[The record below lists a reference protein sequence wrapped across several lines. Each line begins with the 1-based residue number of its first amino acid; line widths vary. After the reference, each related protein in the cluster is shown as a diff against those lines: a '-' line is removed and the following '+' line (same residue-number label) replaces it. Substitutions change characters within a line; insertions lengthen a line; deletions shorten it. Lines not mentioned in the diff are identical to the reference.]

1 MWDSTNIDKAFTL
14 NIHQTILRI
23 YFLSLPLISFLT
35 PFPLFFSL
43 QMFDAYCV
51 LILMPMQQAY
61 IPFALFWWSC
71 YCFWS
76 VSKSSERKKMN
87 KILTHTHGIRKRQQQ
102 QQHQHQQRIGIHE
115 TTVRIW
121 NVHFWNKKYSIT
133 KNNTFA
139 CDWLSSPQSS
149 AAAATTSRICHQR
162 IRLKNELIPTTKHF
176 HTYTILTVVCA
187 LCIAVLAPGRTSSVQ
202 QLWNINRKVVKVKA
216 TQFNC
221 YFCHLSFD
229 WKRKTHTQKATT
241 LAYGLQNRQRDH
253 VNGTSHPT
261 GEHTNTLSLSPSL
274 SYLFSFL

>member
-87 KILTHTHGIRKRQQQ
+87 KILTHTHMEYENDNNSSSISINNGLGYMKLRYAYETCIFETRNTQLRKTIHSHVIDFRLHNHQQQ
-102 QQHQHQQRIGIHE
+102 QQHLEFAI
-115 TTVRIW
+115 
-121 NVHFWNKKYSIT
+121 NVF
-133 KNNTFA
+133 
-139 CDWLSSPQSS
+139 
-149 AAAATTSRICHQR
+149 
-162 IRLKNELIPTTKHF
+162 
-176 HTYTILTVVCA
+176 
-187 LCIAVLAPGRTSSVQ
+187 G
-202 QLWNINRKVVKVKA
+202 
-216 TQFNC
+216 
-221 YFCHLSFD
+221 
-229 WKRKTHTQKATT
+229 
-241 LAYGLQNRQRDH
+241 
-253 VNGTSHPT
+253 
-261 GEHTNTLSLSPSL
+261 
-274 SYLFSFL
+274 